1 MKTQAIEKFYV
12 VNDKQLETINGGVV
26 GTIVAAG
33 GAVMAGFQFAHWL
46 GQMQAESDYNRTHR

>member
-26 GTIVAAG
+26 GTIIAAG

-46 GQMQAESDYNRTHR
+46 GQM

>member
-26 GTIVAAG
+26 GTII
-33 GAVMAGFQFAHWL
+33 
-46 GQMQAESDYNRTHR
+46 GQ